1 MEKYEIIRDTLKRHP
16 EIMGSRQSLKSV
28 LCDIFPTDKLIV
40 NMCLMA
46 YDEGMFSSIKRLST
60 VDRLAFEKYTN
71 SLVADFGVTIQT
83 AQNTV
88 FLVASALSKN
98 VITPIPILNCNIE
111 PGPVPE
117 PTNILQKAPHPK
129 PKQVTPSAAKDFLYA
144 SNGTEVRINKY
155 VGAGGNVVIPDY
167 IDGLP
172 VTRIADY
179 AFDYK
184 KYRNKITG
192 IQLPNQL
199 QYIGSGSFQNLEKL
213 KGVLVL
219 PPTLLEV
226 DSHAFQSTDLTGLII
241 QSDCELGCNA
251 FANIYGLEFVYVAK
265 GCSPDIG
272 WAVFGPTDSL
282 KEVIIPKEVTHIED
296 ETFEGCNEMVLFT
309 PTGSYAA
316 KYGRQN
322 FIQVDSNQY
331 EQRTDYFKSVYG
343 I

>member
-16 EIMGSRQSLKSV
+16 EIISSRQSLKSI
-28 LCDIFPTDKLIV
+28 LCDLFPSDKLVV

-46 YDEGMFSSIKRLST
+46 YDEGIFSSIKQQST
-60 VDRLAFEKYTN
+60 VDRLAFEKYTS
-71 SLVADFGVTIQT
+71 SLVADFGVTVQT

-88 FLVASALSKN
+88 FLVAGALSKN
-98 VITPIPILNCNIE
+98 VITPIPIPSCNIE
-111 PGPVPE
+111 PSPALE
-117 PTNILQKAPHPK
+117 PTNMLRKPPHPK

-144 SNGTEVRINKY
+144 SNGAEVRINKY
-155 VGAGGNVVIPDY
+155 IGKGGHVVIPGV

-179 AFDYK
+179 AFDYN

-192 IQLPNQL
+192 IQLPSHL
-199 QYIGSGSFQNLEKL
+199 QYIGCGSFQNLEKL

-226 DSHAFQSTDLTGLII
+226 DAHAFQSTDLSGLVI

-251 FANIYGLEFVYVAK
+251 FANIYGLEFVYITK

-296 ETFEGCNEMVLFT
+296 ETFEGCNEMVLFA
-309 PTGSYAA
+309 PAGSYAA
-316 KYGRQN
+316 KYGRKS
-322 FIQVDSNQY
+322 FIQVDSLRY
-331 EQRTDYFKSVYG
+331 EQMADYYMSIYG
-343 I
+343 V